1 MREVSL
7 MANDVNVFEAIHTA
21 RALRRFKPDPIPD
34 QLIAKVL
41 DAAIRAPSAG
51 NGQNWL
57 FLVVKDPEQRRR
69 LGEIYRR
76 AGAMVASFYQ
86 QTGRPEHMT
95 AEQHEKLATSGRY
108 LHEHLADAP
117 VILVACLKL
126 ETSSDVLINLPREA
140 QLAMMNSFPWM
151 AGASIYP
158 AVQNVMLACRAVGLG
173 ACVTTNHMQFE
184 DEVKSVLGLPA
195 EYRTFALLP
204 IGYPINKFGPVNRR
218 PLDEVVVIDR
228 FGCQPSW

>member
-1 MREVSL
+1 MTT
-7 MANDVNVFEAIHTA
+7 DIGVFEAIHSA
-21 RALRRFKPDPIPD
+21 RALRRLKPDPIPD
-34 QLIAKVL
+34 EVLNRIL

-51 NGQNWL
+51 NGQSWL
-57 FLVVKDPEQRRR
+57 FVVVKDPEQRRK
-69 LGEIYRR
+69 LGDIYRR

-86 QTGRPEHMT
+86 RLGRPQHMT
-95 AEQHEKLATSGRY
+95 EGQYEKFSSSGLY

-117 VILVACLKL
+117 VLLVACLRL
-126 ETSSDVLINLPREA
+126 ETSTDALIDLPREA

-158 AVQNVMLACRAVGLG
+158 AVQNVILACRAMGLG
-173 ACVTTNHMQFE
+173 TCLTTNHMLFE
-184 DEVKSVLGLPA
+184 EEVKSVLGLPA

-218 PLDEVVVIDR
+218 PLSEVVAIDR
-228 FGCQPSW
+228 FGRRPTRAGVQ

>member
-1 MREVSL
+1 

-21 RALRRFKPDPIPD
+21 RALRRFKPDPVPD
-34 QLIAKVL
+34 QVIAKVL
-41 DAAIRAPSAG
+41 DAAICAPSAG

-57 FLVVKDPEQRRR
+57 FVVVKDPEQRRK

-95 AEQHEKLATSGRY
+95 VEQYEKLATSGLY

-117 VILVACLKL
+117 VLLVACLKL
-126 ETSSDVLINLPREA
+126 ETSPDVLLNLPREA

-151 AGASIYP
+151 AGASVYP
-158 AVQNVMLACRAVGLG
+158 AVQNVILACRALGLG
-173 ACVTTNHMQFE
+173 ACLTTNHMLFE
-184 DEVKSVLGLPA
+184 DEVKSLLGLPA
-195 EYRTFALLP
+195 EYRTFAILP

-218 PLDEVVVIDR
+218 PLFEVVAQDR
-228 FGCQPSW
+228 FGNIPGWARR

>member
-1 MREVSL
+1 MT
-7 MANDVNVFEAIHTA
+7 NGINVFEAIHTA

-34 QLIAKVL
+34 EVIAKVL
-41 DAAIRAPSAG
+41 DAAICAPSAG

-57 FLVVKDPEQRRR
+57 FVIVKDPEQRQK

-86 QTGRPEHMT
+86 QSGRPEHMT
-95 AEQHEKLATSGRY
+95 VERYQRLATSGLY

-117 VILVACLKL
+117 VLLVACLRL
-126 ETSSDVLINLPREA
+126 ETSYDVLLNLSREA
-140 QLAMMNSFPWM
+140 QLAMLNSFPWM

-158 AVQNVMLACRAVGLG
+158 AVQNVILACRAMGLG
-173 ACVTTNHMQFE
+173 ACLTTNHMLFE

-204 IGYPINKFGPVNRR
+204 IGYPVNKFGPVNRR
-218 PLDEVVVIDR
+218 PLNGVVAIDR
-228 FGCQPSW
+228 FGCQPVW

>member
-1 MREVSL
+1 MT
-7 MANDVNVFEAIHTA
+7 NDISVFEAIHTA

-41 DAAIRAPSAG
+41 DAAICAPSAG

-57 FLVVKDPEQRRR
+57 FVVVKDPEQRRR

-95 AEQHEKLATSGRY
+95 AEQYERLATSGFY

-117 VILVACLKL
+117 VLLVACLKL
-126 ETSSDVLINLPREA
+126 GNL
-140 QLAMMNSFPWM
+140 
-151 AGASIYP
+151 
-158 AVQNVMLACRAVGLG
+158 V
-173 ACVTTNHMQFE
+173 
-184 DEVKSVLGLPA
+184 
-195 EYRTFALLP
+195 
-204 IGYPINKFGPVNRR
+204 
-218 PLDEVVVIDR
+218 
-228 FGCQPSW
+228 